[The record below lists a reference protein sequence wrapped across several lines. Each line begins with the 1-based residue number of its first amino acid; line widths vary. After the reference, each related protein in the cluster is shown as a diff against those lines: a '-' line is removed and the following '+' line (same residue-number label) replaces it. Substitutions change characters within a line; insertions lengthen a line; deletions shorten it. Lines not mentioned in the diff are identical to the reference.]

1 MDWNSFRHFVEEHEF
16 CSLLQTDEEVPIK
29 KVSVD
34 ESVILLMENY
44 EGMMLMYRTTAES
57 FCEAEIS
64 GDEVHVSTL
73 NGKGGKS
80 SFDMK
85 VVEDKNA

>member
-1 MDWNSFRHFVEEHEF
+1 MDWNAFRQFVEEHEF
-16 CSLLQTDEEVPIK
+16 RSLLQTNEEVPIK
-29 KVSVD
+29 KVSVN
-34 ESVILLMENY
+34 ENVILLMENY

-64 GDEVHVSTL
+64 GDEVHVSML
-73 NGKGGKS
+73 NGKGGRN
-80 SFDMK
+80 SFGMK

>member
-1 MDWNSFRHFVEEHEF
+1 MDWNAFRQFVEEHEF

-64 GDEVHVSTL
+64 GNRVYVSVL
-73 NGKGGKS
+73 NDKGGRS
-80 SFDMK
+80 SFGMR
-85 VVEDKNA
+85 VVENKNA